1 MATKYVVVN
10 DLTGRK
16 SLATL
21 GSSLFVIEDFDVVI
35 AGTTFTTSQDFGS
48 TSILEV
54 WKNGQKVREG
64 NDKDF
69 TRDHLNNQIV
79 FNSTVAAGTWISIKI
94 WS

>member
-10 DLTGRK
+10 DVTGKK

-35 AGTTFTTSQDFGS
+35 EGTTFTTTQDFGS
-48 TSILEV
+48 TSIIEV

-64 NDKDF
+64 SSNDF
-69 TRDHLNNQIV
+69 TRDHLNNQVI
-79 FNSTVAAGTWISIKI
+79 FNSPVPTGTWVQIKI